1 MAYGETNTTVR
12 KLFSFFKI
20 VFISFYSETST
31 VVEPES
37 LPGIIFLILNINWI
51 HKWLKKYFNI
61 LLVSINFF
69 TELTTS
75 TTTEALT
82 AGENPPIEQ
91 PPQPEQPSLQ
101 QDDPPI
107 ENQILDRANA
117 FFDNVGEQTRP
128 VEDFAKDLFGRKR
141 R

>member
-1 MAYGETNTTVR
+1 M
-12 KLFSFFKI
+12 
-20 VFISFYSETST
+20 
-31 VVEPES
+31 
-37 LPGIIFLILNINWI
+37 
-51 HKWLKKYFNI
+51 
-61 LLVSINFF
+61 VSINFF

-75 TTTEALT
+75 STTEALPT
-82 AGENPPIEQ
+82 VENPPIEQ